1 MNPLRRIPLF
11 KRFPSF
17 HVVRREDDLVK
28 PERRQKYPAF
38 ANDFATLDQE
48 LIPFFRDFDNEA
60 LRSQNA
66 YRGMYVT
73 LISGGTLATILGIAQ
88 IAYLDTSW
96 LGIAGSIVAL
106 VLGVVTTV
114 SSRFNHQKRYLTA
127 RLSAERLRA
136 EYFLFLGRF
145 DPYAHDQDRI
155 RQLRKR
161 VADIKVEGEAI

>member
-17 HVVRREDDLVK
+17 YVARREDDLAK
-28 PERRQKYPAF
+28 PENRQKYPAF

-60 LRSQNA
+60 LRCQNA
-66 YRGMYVT
+66 YRGMYVI
-73 LISGGTLATILGIAQ
+73 LILGGTLVTILGIAQ
-88 IAYLDTSW
+88 IAFIDTFW
-96 LGIAGSIVAL
+96 LGIAGSSVAL

-127 RLSAERLRA
+127 RLAAERLRA

-161 VADIKVEGEAI
+161 VADIKVKGETI